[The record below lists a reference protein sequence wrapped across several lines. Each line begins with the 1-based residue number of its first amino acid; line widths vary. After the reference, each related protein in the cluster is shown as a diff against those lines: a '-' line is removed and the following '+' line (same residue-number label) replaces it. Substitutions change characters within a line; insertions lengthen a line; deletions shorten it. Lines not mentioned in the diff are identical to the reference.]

1 MDQLLNPQTALSAMG
16 QADTSRALRE
26 LNGAKPLARGGNVDA
41 EKMAGI
47 DAASKKFE
55 AMVLSQMLQPMF
67 AGLKTDGPFGGGF
80 SEEMYRSMLVEEYG
94 RMMADNGGLG
104 IADAVK
110 RQLLSIQETGGVQQ

>member
-1 MDQLLNPQTALSAMG
+1 MG

>member
-1 MDQLLNPQTALSAMG
+1 
-16 QADTSRALRE
+16 
-26 LNGAKPLARGGNVDA
+26 
-41 EKMAGI
+41 
-47 DAASKKFE
+47 
-55 AMVLSQMLQPMF
+55 MF